1 MTLSGMKLLISVIF
15 QDLSCEDTNAIGMP
29 GRNMCN
35 FLMYFNFAMWIID
48 TFEVQNVS
56 SGAVESEV
64 VGTVVWVVIQRMTL
78 PMIIFFRF
86 HAFVFC
92 IELEKQYAGKDS

>member
-1 MTLSGMKLLISVIF
+1 
-15 QDLSCEDTNAIGMP
+15 MP

-35 FLMYFNFAMWIID
+35 FFMYYNFAMWIID
-48 TFEVQNVS
+48 TFEIQNVS

-64 VGTVVWVVIQRMTL
+64 LGTVVWVVIQRMTL

-86 HAFVFC
+86 HVFVFC
-92 IELEKQYAGKDS
+92 IELEKQYAGKKS

>member
-1 MTLSGMKLLISVIF
+1 MAAAWFLHFQWDILL
-15 QDLSCEDTNAIGMP
+15 TNPIK
-29 GRNMCN
+29 
-35 FLMYFNFAMWIID
+35 
-48 TFEVQNVS
+48 NVS

-64 VGTVVWVVIQRMTL
+64 LGTVVWVVIQRMTL

-92 IELEKQYAGKDS
+92 IELEKKYAGKGG